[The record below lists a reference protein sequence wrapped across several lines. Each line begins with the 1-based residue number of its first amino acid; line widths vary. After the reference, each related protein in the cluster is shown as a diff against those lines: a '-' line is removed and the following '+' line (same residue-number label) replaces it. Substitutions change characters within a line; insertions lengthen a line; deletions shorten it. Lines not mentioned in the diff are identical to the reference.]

1 MPKTTTTKES
11 PSIQRKQLP
20 PKESPSKSPT
30 RSAESGSRIIFSENG
45 SKNMQFFKPDD
56 EVDRPHTKLDIHV
69 EESSS
74 SSDKGRHHN
83 ETEIPPPPPKA
94 DNSDVN
100 SKLDS
105 ILTMKIDEERRSD
118 ARASVEEAAKVKI
131 ASVKLFNQVQDFN
144 SAIETKFLSVFDEVK
159 DYIQKTFEDH
169 RSLRKTN
176 ILLTQLLS
184 VTQKDISESV
194 RTPIE
199 NLHLASDHLEEL
211 VSQIEQ
217 IQHFPVTPTFKGAP
231 GGGIV
236 PPPPTF
242 GTGFFR
248 SGLFSGPFRP
258 GPSGS
263 GPSGTGPF
271 GNDDEDDNNNDDDDN
286 NNADGDANDEAGEND
301 DGNDENNDDDKVS
314 ESESEEKNE
323 DNNDQKPPSP
333 VSPKK
338 NSPPPTPPKQNSPPP
353 TPPNHPK
360 LNPFQSKYSPIKD
373 SDPPQ
378 LKALKNAQ
386 YNELSTIFADQLD
399 EALKAEEASKA
410 DHLNLSLPDDRAEW
424 TLGATKDQE
433 LGIVYRSEDRSHKL
447 FFRASQIRR
456 ASNSF
461 LRNFI
466 EAIQNSKKSDPEA
479 KKEMVVQMECKK
491 GVRHFWSYAWRQ
503 AIVERA

>member
-1 MPKTTTTKES
+1 MKELS
-11 PSIQRKQLP
+11 LDASIK
-20 PKESPSKSPT
+20 
-30 RSAESGSRIIFSENG
+30 
-45 SKNMQFFKPDD
+45 
-56 EVDRPHTKLDIHV
+56 
-69 EESSS
+69 
-74 SSDKGRHHN
+74 
-83 ETEIPPPPPKA
+83 KA
-94 DNSDVN
+94 ITVG
-100 SKLDS
+100 LQ
-105 ILTMKIDEERRSD
+105 KIDEERRSD
-118 ARASVEEAAKVKI
+118 ARASVEEAAKVKS

-144 SAIETKFLSVFDEVK
+144 SAIEAKFLSVFDEVK
-159 DYIQKTFEDH
+159 DYIQNTFEDH

-217 IQHFPVTPTFKGAP
+217 IQSPSSDFFSKELKTFSDKVFVKLSEISRHLPVTPTFEGAP
-231 GGGIV
+231 RGGIV
-236 PPPPTF
+236 PPPPTL

-248 SGLFSGPFRP
+248 SGPFSGPFRP
-258 GPSGS
+258 GPSGA
-263 GPSGTGPF
+263 GPSSTGPF

-286 NNADGDANDEAGEND
+286 NNADGDANDEADEND

-314 ESESEEKNE
+314 ESEEEEENE

-386 YNELSTIFADQLD
+386 YNELSAIFADQLD
-399 EALKAEEASKA
+399 EELKAEEASKA
-410 DHLNLSLPDDRAEW
+410 ANNRFRTTSL
-424 TLGATKDQE
+424 
-433 LGIVYRSEDRSHKL
+433 L
-447 FFRASQIRR
+447 FEI
-456 ASNSF
+456 
-461 LRNFI
+461 
-466 EAIQNSKKSDPEA
+466 
-479 KKEMVVQMECKK
+479 
-491 GVRHFWSYAWRQ
+491 
-503 AIVERA
+503 